1 MSWWRYRP
9 YVSAAQKRAKA
20 EREARRLQKSG
31 KRLSP
36 IRIEGSKI
44 AKSFWGRAWCDNLES
59 YSDYENRLP
68 RGRTYVRN
76 GSVLDL
82 QIRPGE
88 VTAVVSGS
96 SLYHTKITVKPV
108 AAAAWRALKRECA
121 GQVHSLMDLLLGRLS
136 GPVME
141 VMTRPKT
148 GLFPKPAEIGLSCS
162 CPDWAD
168 MCKHVAAA
176 LYGVGSRLDEN
187 PELLFALRGVDHAE
201 LISEATASTAAPAPH
216 DAPTLDDDA
225 IADVFGIEIEQAPAA
240 PPPPAPTEGRAARA
254 KTKKPATPATPR
266 RATKQKSLA
275 RAKKAKSSGHSRPSA
290 RAIAAA
296 RKRIRQAM
304 AMRLKLLRRR

>member
-1 MSWWRYRP
+1 MSWWHYRP
-9 YVSAAQKRAKA
+9 YVSAAEKRAKA

-36 IRIEGSKI
+36 IRIAGTKI
-44 AKSFWGRAWCDNLES
+44 AKSFWGKAWCDNLES

-88 VTAVVSGS
+88 VTAMVSGS
-96 SLYHTKITVKPV
+96 SLYHIKITVRPV

-121 GQVHSLMDLLLGRLS
+121 GQVHSLMDLLMGRLS

-176 LYGVGSRLDEN
+176 LYGVGSRLDES

-201 LISEATASTAAPAPH
+201 LISEATASTAAPDA
-216 DAPTLDDDA
+216 APTLDDDA
-225 IADVFGIEIEQAPAA
+225 IADVFGIEIEPAPAA
-240 PPPPAPTEGRAARA
+240 PHSPAPAKKRAARA
-254 KTKKPATPATPR
+254 RPKKPASPK
-266 RATKQKSLA
+266 RATKTRR
-275 RAKKAKSSGHSRPSA
+275 RAAPSKAKMPKPKISKSIQKAPRIGK
-290 RAIAAA
+290 AA
-296 RKRIRQAM
+296 RERIRKM
-304 AMRLKLLRRR
+304 LVRKMKERWPS